1 MNQPN
6 FDASSDPHRKAGKGD
21 APRASA
27 ATGASAAAGASQR
40 RENEVVS
47 TADGKVPFLGIHFK
61 CCGTYGRI
69 YRNRERYVYEGRCP
83 KCRRLLTVPIGPG
96 GLDSR
101 FLTAQ

>member
-6 FDASSDPHRKAGKGD
+6 FDASSDPYHDAGKED
-21 APRASA
+21 APRASE
-27 ATGASAAAGASQR
+27 TTGASQR

-61 CCGTYGRI
+61 CCDTYGRI
-69 YRNRERYVYEGRCP
+69 YRNHERYVYEGRCP
-83 KCRRLLTVPIGPG
+83 KCRRLLTVPIGPRG
-96 GLDSR
+96 VGSR

>member
-6 FDASSDPHRKAGKGD
+6 FDASSDPHRDPTPTGPAESLE
-21 APRASA
+21 ASLPLDRGETNGGA
-27 ATGASAAAGASQR
+27 ASSA
-40 RENEVVS
+40 
-47 TADGKVPFLGIHFK
+47 ADGKVPFLGIHFK

-69 YRNRERYVYEGRCP
+69 YRSHLRYVYEGRCP

-101 FLTAQ
+101 FLSAQ